1 MSLTEVTS
9 WFINYEL
16 MGRKHITDFELMI
29 LLAILRIGEDAYG
42 VPIAREIE
50 QTGKRSV
57 LLGAIYTA
65 LDRLE
70 ENGLVTS
77 IYGDPTPERGGK
89 AKRFFKVTSKGL
101 KAVKETQR
109 AFTALWSGIPQLKGG
124 TA

>member
-1 MSLTEVTS
+1 MPRQHL
-9 WFINYEL
+9 
-16 MGRKHITDFELMI
+16 TDFELMI

-42 VPIAREIE
+42 VPIGREIE
-50 QTGKRSV
+50 DTGGRLV

-77 IYGDPTPERGGK
+77 NYGDPTPERGGK
-89 AKRFFKVTSKGL
+89 AKRFFKITSKGL

-109 AFTALWSGIPQLKGG
+109 AFTALWTGVPALKGG
-124 TA
+124 SA

>member
-1 MSLTEVTS
+1 MARQHL
-9 WFINYEL
+9 
-16 MGRKHITDFELMI
+16 TDFELMI
-29 LLAILRIGEDAYG
+29 LLAILRIGENAYG

-50 QTGKRSV
+50 HTGKRSV

-77 IYGDPTPERGGK
+77 TYGDPTPERGGR
-89 AKRFFKVTSKGL
+89 AKRFFKVTGKGL

-109 AFTALWSGIPQLKGG
+109 AFTALWSGIPQLKRG
-124 TA
+124 TT